1 MFLCN
6 LSLLFPSAA
15 LASFDLQSFFK
26 HWRRSHYFDPVDFL
40 FRYSIENVGGKAVPI
55 PAGTSNVDFEEMEK
69 LITIRTKMICLC
81 NPLNPTGKVF
91 SKMNLQL
98 CL

>member
-1 MFLCN
+1 VD
-6 LSLLFPSAA
+6 SAA

-40 FRYSIENVGGKAVPI
+40 FRYSIGGGKVVPFAI

-98 CL
+98 WENCL

>member
-6 LSLLFPSAA
+6 LSLLFPWTA
-15 LASFDLQSFFK
+15 LLWHLLTCKAFFK

-40 FRYSIENVGGKAVPI
+40 FRYSIEMWEAVPFAI

-91 SKMNLQL
+91 SKR
-98 CL
+98 